1 MFDEK
6 TIRAERLFRIEA
18 AVRHLV
24 LELDREARHGVSQP
38 YLVALLCTDRAD
50 RAGEKRLIGLMSR
63 SITGRLC
70 GDRRKFSDFF
80 ETRRRQLSARIAV
93 DAGRIDEKIARDIG
107 VESFCR
113 VRHGLC
119 NPHQHR
125 IRPSER
131 FDVARAELKVSL
143 DPLLTH
149 VGVKDPLHNLQV
161 HTPASEMRMRKGDL
175 DQDSSLRVMNDINE
189 ICQMNFSLS
198 LTRSKTF
205 R

>member
-6 TIRAERLFRIEA
+6 TIRAKRLLGIET
-18 AVRHLV
+18 AVRHLAFQ
-24 LELDREARHGVSQP
+24 LDREARHGIFHLQR
-38 YLVALLCTDRAD
+38 VAVLSADRTDRA
-50 RAGEKRLIGLMSR
+50 GKKRLIGLTSGPF
-63 SITGRLC
+63 IGWLC
-70 GDRRKFSDFF
+70 GDCGKLADFL
-80 ETRRRQLSARIAV
+80 ETCRRQLTARIAV
-93 DAGRIDEKIARDIG
+93 DAGRIDKKIARDIG

-161 HTPASEMRMRKGDL
+161 HTPASEMRMHKGDL

-189 ICQMNFSLS
+189 VCQMNFSL
-198 LTRSKTF
+198 
-205 R
+205 